1 MNELKTRNVKFNK
14 DNKKE
19 ILEKQLT
26 EIIEKEEMK
35 KEEMKKEE
43 KKTEQKKNKVKRNER
58 LQNVA
63 SLVPALDYD
72 DTRNIIIK
80 KMSNNSVAVK
90 KDKKRLFRLDIL
102 KDTYQLTA
110 DRNDTIA
117 LDERVE
123 SVYNK
128 SKDKYFYRY
137 RTKDLKECQDI
148 MKECMNKA

>member
-1 MNELKTRNVKFNK
+1 MKELKERNITFKATMKNVELEELLNTAI
-14 DNKKE
+14 KKE
-19 ILEKQLT
+19 RED
-26 EIIEKEEMK
+26 MK
-35 KEEMKKEE
+35 KEEE

-80 KMSNNSVAVK
+80 KMSNSSVAVK

-110 DRNDTIA
+110 DRHDTIA

-148 MKECMNKA
+148 MKECMNRA